1 MRRVVPSASVPGA
14 APLTLVLGG
23 ARSGKSAVA
32 EALAATLPPP
42 VTYVATGRAGDEAM
56 AARIAAHRSRRPSGW
71 ATAEA
76 GTNLVAALDAVE
88 GSVLVDSLGTWV
100 AGHDDLAADTDELV
114 AALSR
119 RRHASVVVSDEVGLG
134 VHPSTA
140 LGNHFRDVLGE
151 VNAAVATIAD
161 HVWLVVAGRVLALP
175 PPGLPPTG
183 LPPIRPRP

>member
-1 MRRVVPSASVPGA
+1 MTEHCAGLPEAVTQSPAGRPLLDCPGDRAARPARASMAQGRGHEGRREARRTIGLRARCRSAD
-14 APLTLVLGG
+14 LVLGG

-100 AGHDDLAADTDELV
+100 AGHDDLAGRH
-114 AALSR
+114 R
-119 RRHASVVVSDEVGLG
+119 RAGRRAV
-134 VHPSTA
+134 
-140 LGNHFRDVLGE
+140 
-151 VNAAVATIAD
+151 AAVATPAS
-161 HVWLVVAGRVLALP
+161 W
-175 PPGLPPTG
+175 
-183 LPPIRPRP
+183 